1 VAAVLALASGSA
13 LAIVSSDSVDQK
25 QTTDT
30 PTTWMSSVDLAQT
43 FTPSVTGKLDKVS
56 IDLEGGSQNNV
67 QPAVG
72 AYNSLRVEITTTSGG
87 LPTTTVVETAD
98 IIRAVGAHWNDVTF
112 ATPQSVT
119 ANVLYAIQVIAIGAP
134 AIVWNGTCDGT
145 VYTRGEALIN
155 DGSWVNMAGY
165 AANHIGV
172 VDPATY
178 CQMDYGFQEFIQDPA
193 APSPTGATQP
203 PTSTVVRADKTRD
216 DGTLLLIG
224 GLAAAAAAAAGAAAF
239 VVRRLNESMHS

>member
-1 VAAVLALASGSA
+1 
-13 LAIVSSDSVDQK
+13 
-25 QTTDT
+25 
-30 PTTWMSSVDLAQT
+30 
-43 FTPSVTGKLDKVS
+43 VS
-56 IDLEGGSQNNV
+56 IDLEGGTPTV
-67 QPAVG
+67 QPAAG

-98 IIRAVGAHWNDVTF
+98 IIRAAGEHWNDVTF

-119 ANVLYAIQVIAIGAP
+119 ANVLYAIQVIAIGSP

-165 AANHIGV
+165 AANHIGS
-172 VDPATY
+172 VDPAVY
-178 CQMDYGFQEFIQDPA
+178 CQMDYGFQEFIQDPPA
-193 APSPTGATQP
+193 ASPTAASPTGATQP
-203 PTSTVVRADKTRD
+203 PTSTVAPADKTGD

-224 GLAAAAAAAAGAAAF
+224 GLAAAAAASAGAAAF
-239 VVRRLNESMHS
+239 VVRRRNESMHG